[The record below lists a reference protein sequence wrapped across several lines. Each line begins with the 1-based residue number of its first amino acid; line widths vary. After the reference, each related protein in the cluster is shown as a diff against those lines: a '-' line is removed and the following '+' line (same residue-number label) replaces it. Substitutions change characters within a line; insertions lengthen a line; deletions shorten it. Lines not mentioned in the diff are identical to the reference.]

1 MVDADEKLTGSGDTI
16 AFACQWVGKQAKIS
30 GPDPKVK
37 PENIGKV
44 VLQRRGKYFRNL
56 E

>member
-30 GPDPKVK
+30 GQVK
-37 PENIGKV
+37 PGNIGKV